1 MVVTHRY
8 DRHDSPSRKKNSLGS
23 SELFR
28 ATLGQSPELD
38 IGGARYVLPTI
49 IGRFDDGRP
58 RSPTDDGGYFGGCG
72 LAPPAPWP
80 QHSRRHPRRADPR
93 GGALRIGV
101 LHHLQGKNHPTSRA
115 RRTTTIDAS
124 GGRAP
129 RQVPCDRRC
138 RNRLAGATTRAA
150 TSGRRRNG
158 GRSCQRF
165 RFPWHQSR
173 AGFQLA
179 TSSCRKHNPSMT
191 LADLHA
197 PRQRQRRRT
206 PQEHLRLLPP
216 NAIAFPRPSKFG
228 AAQEIIR
235 RRRLRRQERLCLMLP
250 SRIIIRRRGG
260 ESQSPRRGPLVL
272 WAADGK

>member
-1 MVVTHRY
+1 MEWLSLRSIVVTHRY

-115 RRTTTIDAS
+115 RRTTTMDAS
-124 GGRAP
+124 GGRASHGRSP
-129 RQVPCDRRC
+129 AT
-138 RNRLAGATTRAA
+138 AGA
-150 TSGRRRNG
+150 
-158 GRSCQRF
+158 
-165 RFPWHQSR
+165 
-173 AGFQLA
+173 
-179 TSSCRKHNPSMT
+179 
-191 LADLHA
+191 
-197 PRQRQRRRT
+197 
-206 PQEHLRLLPP
+206 
-216 NAIAFPRPSKFG
+216 AIALRALQRAPPPAGEDETAAG
-228 AAQEIIR
+228 AASGFVSPGI
-235 RRRLRRQERLCLMLP
+235 
-250 SRIIIRRRGG
+250 SR
-260 ESQSPRRGPLVL
+260 ELDFSSPQAPAGNTIPP
-272 WAADGK
+272 